1 MSSSEDILSGTDDD
15 DILEAIRPSRS
26 KPIKRPSPKP
36 IVKKPDEDEISI
48 PAIFLTQGA
57 KNTSL
62 LKKAKEISKH
72 IEEEK
77 EKTERQQ
84 EELECIKKE
93 ALAELNENGL
103 ALNYTY
109 KTGHSLIEA
118 YVQSHYA
125 NHYSLRAHRHFFFF
139 GDCYRPKLGGVSDE
153 KARVLETLAF
163 CLDEGMFPAYSR
175 SLKAMD
181 VSSMDI
187 AVYFVDTCVD
197 ETVLEGVFRFL
208 QQYDE
213 RSGGLDLME
222 RVSGNK
228 ASYELPLKLQ
238 HFNNTV
244 RLSLLRAALLF
255 EACDASSHPESYLL
269 NFVLA
274 SSDFYANKRERN
286 SLIEFIIKPVF
297 RRVVLLDLGLQLWVT
312 LMKLQLHFFN
322 KMPDSSKQK
331 HYELIFNFLN
341 NLQAAVRHEEG
352 ESIDVLYLLLR
363 GFLQDSQT
371 LPTKPTNDK
380 ITIDE
385 ISQVL
390 NDSLPN
396 LSSSDHADQANPIYS
411 YVYKTRICTK
421 LLTELLYSDTNKKP
435 FLNLHIQLQTL
446 KDRLQQDMSHWL
458 FLSNDIPYKTDVSAA
473 LSEAYHTLDHF
484 STVLNKNILLIQKD
498 IFYED
503 PN

>member
-1 MSSSEDILSGTDDD
+1 MSSSEEILSGTDDD
-15 DILEAIRPSRS
+15 DILEAIRPSGS
-26 KPIKRPSPKP
+26 KPVKRPSPKP
-36 IVKKPDEDEISI
+36 IVEKPEDDEISI

-84 EELECIKKE
+84 EELEQIRKE

-125 NHYSLRAHRHFFFF
+125 HHYSLKTHRHFFFF
-139 GDCYRPKLGGVSDE
+139 GDCYCPKLGGVSDE
-153 KARVLETLAF
+153 KARVIENLAF
-163 CLDEGMFPAYSR
+163 CLDEGLFPAYSR
-175 SLKAMD
+175 SLKTLG

-187 AVYFVDTCVD
+187 AVHFIDACVD

-213 RSGGLDLME
+213 RSGGLHLME
-222 RVSGNK
+222 GVSGTK
-228 ASYELPLKLQ
+228 ASYEVPLKLQ

-255 EACDASSHPESYLL
+255 EACDASNHTESYLL

-286 SLIEFIIKPVF
+286 SLIEFIIKPVY
-297 RRVVLLDLGLQLWVT
+297 RRVVLLDLGLQLWDT
-312 LMKLQLHFFN
+312 LMKLQLNFFN
-322 KMPDSSKQK
+322 KKPDSSKQK
-331 HYELIFNFLN
+331 HYELTFNLLN
-341 NLQAAVRHEEG
+341 NLQTAFRHEEG
-352 ESIDVLYLLLR
+352 EAIDTLYLFFR
-363 GFLQDSQT
+363 GFLQDQQT
-371 LPTKPTNDK
+371 LPTKSSSDK
-380 ITIDE
+380 ITIEE
-385 ISQVL
+385 ISEVL

-396 LSSSDHADQANPIYS
+396 LSSSDHAAQANTIYS

-421 LLTELLYSDTNKKP
+421 LLTELLYSDINKKP

-458 FLSNDIPYKTDVSAA
+458 FLSNDFPYKTDVSAA
-473 LSEAYHTLDHF
+473 LSDAYHTLDHF
-484 STVLNKNILLIQKD
+484 STVLSKNILLIQKD

>member
-1 MSSSEDILSGTDDD
+1 MSSSEEISSGTDDD
-15 DILEAIRPSRS
+15 DILEAIRPGGS
-26 KPIKRPSPKP
+26 KTIKRLSPKP
-36 IVKKPDEDEISI
+36 IVKKPEDDEISI

-84 EELECIKKE
+84 EELERIRKE
-93 ALAELNENGL
+93 ALAELNENGS

-109 KTGHSLIEA
+109 KTGHSLIQA

-125 NHYSLRAHRHFFFF
+125 NHYSLRTHRHFFFF
-139 GDCYRPKLGGVSDE
+139 GDCYRPKLGDVSDE
-153 KARVLETLAF
+153 KARVIETLAL
-163 CLDEGMFPAYSR
+163 CLDEGLFPAYSR
-175 SLKAMD
+175 SLKAMG
-181 VSSMDI
+181 VTSMDI
-187 AVYFVDTCVD
+187 AVYFIDTCVD

-213 RSGGLDLME
+213 RSGGLDFME
-222 RVSGNK
+222 GVSGTK
-228 ASYELPLKLQ
+228 ASHELPLKMQ

-244 RLSLLRAALLF
+244 RLSLLRTALLF
-255 EACDASSHPESYLL
+255 ESCDASGHSESYLL

-274 SSDFYANKRERN
+274 SSDFYANRRERN
-286 SLIEFIIKPVF
+286 SLIDLIIKPVF
-297 RRVVLLDLGLQLWVT
+297 RRVVSLDLGSQLWDI

-322 KMPDSSKQK
+322 KKPDASKQK
-331 HYELIFNFLN
+331 HYELIFDFLN
-341 NLQAAVRHEEG
+341 NLHTAFRHEKG
-352 ESIDVLYLLLR
+352 EAIDVLYSLIR
-363 GFLQDSQT
+363 GFLKDQQT
-371 LPTKPTNDK
+371 LDTKTTNDM
-380 ITIDE
+380 ITIEE
-385 ISQVL
+385 ISQVF

-396 LSSSDHADQANPIYS
+396 SSSSDHAAQANPIYS

-421 LLTELLYSDTNKKP
+421 LLTELLYSDINKKP

-484 STVLNKNILLIQKD
+484 STVLNKNISLIQKD